1 MVAAS
6 NIRLDL
12 CLIVFLAAAFAVAAE
27 DYLGVEGR
35 LVWQALRRE
44 ASALVVLEN
53 RDLQNLG
60 EVVTGPVKGKLDILH
75 LTPKVD
81 VELSLRI
88 VQLHTL
94 D

>member
-60 EVVTGPVKGKLDILH
+60 EVVTGPVKGKLDKLH